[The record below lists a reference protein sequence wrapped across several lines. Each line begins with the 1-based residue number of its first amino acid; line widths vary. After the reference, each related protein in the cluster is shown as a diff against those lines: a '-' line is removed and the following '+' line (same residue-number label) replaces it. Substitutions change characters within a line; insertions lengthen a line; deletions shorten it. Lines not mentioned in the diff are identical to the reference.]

1 MPLILL
7 CLIHL
12 ARQRNPRLFS
22 NHRQML
28 RFLDQVL
35 SNILPYNPDQLGS
48 NGEEVG
54 EEEDLEEGLHG
65 PGADDKL
72 MAEVE
77 ECKEEEVE
85 GFQKDV
91 EDPTGD

>member
-1 MPLILL
+1 MPLIFLR
-7 CLIHL
+7 LIHL

-28 RFLDQVL
+28 RFLDQIL
-35 SNILPYNPDQLGS
+35 SKILPDNSDQLGS
-48 NGEEVG
+48 NGEKVR

-65 PGADDKL
+65 PGADDEL

-77 ECKEEEVE
+77 ECKEEKVE
-85 GFQKDV
+85 GFQEDV
-91 EDPTGD
+91 EDPAGD